1 MIELCLL
8 LLVSP
13 SLPTALREDPP
24 APAAKSERV
33 IVAGTHVKLRPPA
46 GFVPAVGFTGFH
58 LPDLGVSI
66 LVTEIPGP
74 FAEVAKG
81 TDEKGLRRSGMML
94 ISRSD
99 ATISGRTGLLIHA
112 SQSMQDVEYEK
123 WMAVFGDD
131 KHTVMVVAAFP
142 KILAPGQSDAL
153 KRVVLDSEWDPTLAV
168 DPFADL
174 DWTVEVSKELLFA
187 GRMQKV
193 LTFNVEGSIPAKDP
207 NQPMLIVAPS
217 VDDTPIDDLQNY
229 AEKRLRQ
236 TALLKK
242 FEIQRSA
249 AVKVAGFDAWEIVAS
264 AEHEKSKTPNH
275 LYQLMIVRPEGYIL
289 VQGRC
294 TQEAA
299 KQFAPLFEKGARSWK
314 PKPRPEPEKK
324 APPPK

>member
-1 MIELCLL
+1 MIALCLL

-13 SLPTALREDPP
+13 SLPTAVREDP
-24 APAAKSERV
+24 PAAKSERV

-81 TDEKGLRRSGMML
+81 TDEKGLRRSGMKL

-99 ATISGRTGLLIHA
+99 VTISGRTGLLIHA
-112 SQSMQDVEYEK
+112 SQTMQDVEYEK
-123 WMAVFGDD
+123 WMAIFGDE
-131 KHTVMVVAAFP
+131 KNTVMVVGAFP
-142 KILAPGQSDAL
+142 KILAAGQSDAL
-153 KRVVLDSEWDPTLAV
+153 KRVVLDAEWDPTLAV

-174 DWTVEVSKELLFA
+174 DWTVDVAKELVFA

-193 LTFNVEGSIPAKDP
+193 LTFNVEGSMPAKDP
-207 NQPMLIVAPS
+207 SGPMLIVAPS
-217 VDDTPIDDLQNY
+217 VDDTPIDDLKKY
-229 AEKRLRQ
+229 AEKRLQ
-236 TALLKK
+236 ATALLRK
-242 FEIQRSA
+242 FVIQRSE
-249 AVKVAGFDAWEIVAS
+249 AVQVAGFDAWEIVAS
-264 AEHEKSKTPNH
+264 AEHEKSKLSTH

-299 KQFAPLFEKGARSWK
+299 KQFAPLFEQGARSWK
-314 PKPRPEPEKK
+314 PKPKPAAEKK
-324 APPPK
+324 DPKPK